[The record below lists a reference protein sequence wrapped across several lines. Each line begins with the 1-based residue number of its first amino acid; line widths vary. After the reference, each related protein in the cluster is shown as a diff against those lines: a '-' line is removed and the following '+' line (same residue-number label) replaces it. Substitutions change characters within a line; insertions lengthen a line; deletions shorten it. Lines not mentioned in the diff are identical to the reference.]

1 MNPLI
6 SIIVPAFNR
15 ANTIARTINS
25 ILLQTYSD
33 FEIIVVEDGST
44 DETIKVLQQFTD
56 MRLKIIYHD
65 TNKGVTAAK
74 NTGLNNIHG
83 EWFTILDSDDEIIPK
98 ALEIMM
104 KIPLEK
110 DSTVTAVTCNC
121 TDTRTGKFS
130 GKGLAF
136 EGYVDFNTLITE
148 CEGEFW
154 GITKTEL
161 LLNDRF
167 NEDLWGFERTLWFKI
182 NERANRYYIHE
193 ALRIYHTEG
202 NDRVSKVHSSLE
214 KTSNHYQAL
223 SEETY
228 YLQVLKTYLPKS
240 LAKDCLWAVIYLRA
254 DNKKEFANFYFNY
267 LRKMNKYNLYKALSF
282 FVYYSHPFIIRQGIK
297 FWKSV
302 RLKK

>member
-6 SIIVPAFNR
+6 SVIVPTFNR
-15 ANTIARTINS
+15 AKTISRTIDS
-25 ILLQTYSD
+25 ILNQTYQN
-33 FEIIVVEDGST
+33 FEIIIVDDGSEDAT
-44 DETIKVLQQFTD
+44 QEILKKYSDI
-56 MRLKIIYHD
+56 RLRIFHHKH
-65 TNKGVTAAK
+65 NKGVTAAK

-83 EWFTILDSDDEIIPK
+83 EWFTILDSDDEIIPE
-98 ALEIMM
+98 ALEIMI

-110 DSTVTAVTCNC
+110 DSTITAITCNC
-121 TDTRTGKFS
+121 TDTSTGTFS
-130 GKGLAF
+130 GKGLTF
-136 EGYVDFNTLITE
+136 DRYVDFNTLITQ

-167 NEDLWGFERTLWFKI
+167 NERLWGFEGILWFKT

-202 NDRVSKVHSSLE
+202 NDRVSKVHFSLE
-214 KTSNHYQAL
+214 KISNHYQAL

-228 YLQVLKTYLPKS
+228 YLQVLKTYWPKS
-240 LAKDCLWAVIYLRA
+240 LAKDCLRAVIYLKA
-254 DNKKEFANFYFNY
+254 DKKKEFANFYFNY
-267 LRKMNKYNLYKALSF
+267 LRKMNKYNLYKPLSF

>member
-282 FVYYSHPFIIRQGIK
+282 FVYYSHPFI
-297 FWKSV
+297 
-302 RLKK
+302 

>member
-130 GKGLAF
+130 GKGLALVSYTHLRAH
-136 EGYVDFNTLITE
+136 ETGRNLV
-148 CEGEFW
+148 CR
-154 GITKTEL
+154 L
-161 LLNDRF
+161 LL
-167 NEDLWGFERTLWFKI
+167 
-182 NERANRYYIHE
+182 
-193 ALRIYHTEG
+193 
-202 NDRVSKVHSSLE
+202 E
-214 KTSNHYQAL
+214 KK
-223 SEETY
+223 
-228 YLQVLKTYLPKS
+228 KT
-240 LAKDCLWAVIYLRA
+240 
-254 DNKKEFANFYFNY
+254 
-267 LRKMNKYNLYKALSF
+267 
-282 FVYYSHPFIIRQGIK
+282 
-297 FWKSV
+297 
-302 RLKK
+302 